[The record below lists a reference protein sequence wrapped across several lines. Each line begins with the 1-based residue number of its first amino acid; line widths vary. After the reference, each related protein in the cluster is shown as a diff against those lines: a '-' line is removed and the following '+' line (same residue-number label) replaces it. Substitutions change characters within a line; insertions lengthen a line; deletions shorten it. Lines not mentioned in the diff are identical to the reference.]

1 MPDRFSRNGAR
12 TVVLAGVALFV
23 VILGLLAVQM
33 ASGKDP
39 ALGAR
44 KPAKTNRVAAA
55 PQPVQPPQPAAT
67 EPGYDDG
74 YGGYTDDGSQDGGYT
89 DDGSQDGYVVPQQ
102 DTQQQDVQP
111 QQSQPQPQAPLQSS
125 TS

>member
-1 MPDRFSRNGAR
+1 MDMPDRFSRNGAR
-12 TVVLAGVALFV
+12 TVVFAGVTLFV

-55 PQPVQPPQPAAT
+55 PQPVQPPQPSYA
-67 EPGYDDG
+67 EPGYNDG
-74 YGGYTDDGSQDGGYT
+74 YSTDDGYT
-89 DDGSQDGYVVPQQ
+89 DDGSQDGYAVPQQ

-111 QQSQPQPQAPLQSS
+111 QQSQPQQQSQAPLQSS

>member
-12 TVVLAGVALFV
+12 TVALAGITVFV

-44 KPAKTNRVAAA
+44 KPAKPSRVAAA
-55 PQPVQPPQPAAT
+55 PQPVQPTQPTYT
-67 EPGYDDG
+67 EPNYDDG
-74 YGGYTDDGSQDGGYT
+74 YGGYTDDGSQDG
-89 DDGSQDGYVVPQQ
+89 GYVVPQQ

-111 QQSQPQPQAPLQSS
+111 QQSQPQQQAPAPLQSS